1 MMADKDN
8 DSEHDKKV
16 IINDKKNE
24 YDKVRS
30 DPNAYGNGYQ
40 MMIFNIVC

>member
-16 IINDKKNE
+16 IINDKK
-24 YDKVRS
+24 K
-30 DPNAYGNGYQ
+30 
-40 MMIFNIVC
+40 MIMIRLEVILMHTATVIK